1 MTDDETPAK
10 KFKLGP
16 GIVAPISRINLA
28 LPFSK
33 ISVEEPSKEFAEL
46 SAIVAALLA
55 LLESNTPGDSM
66 TVLRQRAEAL
76 AAGHG

>member
-1 MTDDETPAK
+1 MTDDEKPAK

-33 ISVEEPSKEFAEL
+33 IMVEEPSREVAEL
-46 SAIVAALLA
+46 RAIVAELLA
-55 LLESNTPGDSM
+55 LLESSAPGEAISD
-66 TVLRQRAEAL
+66 LRRRAEAL
-76 AAGHG
+76 AASSG